1 MPSVS
6 EFAAR
11 TGRAELVPRPV
22 ELPELEGLDL
32 KARYN
37 KARCGGDF
45 FDGVV
50 VGSRVLFLLSD
61 IAGRRDETRPIAIE
75 MQNVFRA
82 KAQELFGPPDSNESE
97 GIALLARDV
106 NRALIAAAHGVRFAP
121 TFVGCFNVSFSIL
134 TYHNAGRLCAVFHD
148 SSDARI
154 LDDGGI
160 PMGLFTHST
169 YEPAVLA
176 FEPGARLL
184 LVTKGVTESRR
195 GATVLG
201 VERLRQLLETTS
213 TDSALEICE
222 AVMEQAHNFTNHPW
236 SRIYDFFLPGKHGG
250 NEDLTAVALVRP
262 GLPYSLA

>member
-1 MPSVS
+1 MASVS
-6 EFAAR
+6 EFTAR
-11 TGRAELVPRPV
+11 TGRTELVPRPV
-22 ELPELEGLDL
+22 ALPELEGVDL

-37 KARCGGDF
+37 SARCGGDF

-82 KAQELFGPPDSNESE
+82 KAQELFGPPDANESE

-121 TFVGCFNVSFSIL
+121 TFLGCFNLGLDIL

-148 SSDARI
+148 ASSARV

-169 YEPAVLA
+169 YEPAVQA

-184 LVTKGVTESRR
+184 LVTKGVTESGR
-195 GATVLG
+195 GARVLG

-213 TDSALEICE
+213 TNSASEICE
-222 AVMEQAHNFTNHPW
+222 AVMQEAHNFTNHPW
-236 SRIYDFFLPGKHGG
+236 SRIYDLFHPRKHRCHD
-250 NEDLTAVALVRP
+250 DLTAVALMRSSS
-262 GLPYSLA
+262 SL

>member
-1 MPSVS
+1 MASVS

-22 ELPELEGLDL
+22 ALPELDGLDL
-32 KARYN
+32 KARHH
-37 KARCGGDF
+37 ADPSGGDF
-45 FDGVV
+45 FDGVA

-75 MQNVFRA
+75 MQNVFRT
-82 KAQELFGPPDSNESE
+82 KAQEFFGPPDANESE

-106 NRALIAAAHGVRFAP
+106 NRALIEAAHGVRFAP
-121 TFVGCFNVSFSIL
+121 TFLGCFNLGFGIL

-148 SSDARI
+148 ASSARV

-169 YEPAVLA
+169 YEPAVQA

-201 VERLRQLLETTS
+201 VERIRQLLETTS
-213 TDSALEICE
+213 TDSASEVSE
-222 AVMEQAHNFTNHPW
+222 AVLQEAHDFTNHPW
-236 SRIYDFFLPGKHGG
+236 SRVYDFFHPGKHGCSD
-250 NEDLTAVALVRP
+250 DLTAVALVRP
-262 GLPYSLA
+262 RSSV

>member
-1 MPSVS
+1 MASVS
-6 EFAAR
+6 ELAAR

-22 ELPELEGLDL
+22 ALPELEGVDL

-37 KARCGGDF
+37 SARCGGDF

-61 IAGRRDETRPIAIE
+61 IAGRRDETRPIVIE

-82 KAQELFGPPDSNESE
+82 KAQELFGPPDANESE
-97 GIALLARDV
+97 GIALLTRDV
-106 NRALIAAAHGVRFAP
+106 NRALIEAAHGVRFAP

-184 LVTKGVTESRR
+184 LVTKGVTESGR
-195 GATVLG
+195 GARVLG
-201 VERLRQLLETTS
+201 VERIRQLLETTS
-213 TDSALEICE
+213 TDSASEICE
-222 AVMEQAHNFTNHPW
+222 AALQSAYDFTNHPW
-236 SRIYDFFLPGKHGG
+236 SRIYDLFHPRKHRCHD
-250 NEDLTAVALVRP
+250 DLTAVALVR
-262 GLPYSLA
+262 SRSHA